1 MDYTGDDH
9 VINIGSGQ
17 GYSLIEIINLIEII
31 LNKKVLFSTSRE
43 RLSDVDVNILDI
55 KKSKTALKLGAANID

>member
-1 MDYTGDDH
+1 ML
-9 VINIGSGQ
+9 VITQ
-17 GYSLIEIINLIEII
+17 IEIINLIEII

-55 KKSKTALKLGAANID
+55 KKAKLLLNWEPQISIKEGLQLFYKKISTL